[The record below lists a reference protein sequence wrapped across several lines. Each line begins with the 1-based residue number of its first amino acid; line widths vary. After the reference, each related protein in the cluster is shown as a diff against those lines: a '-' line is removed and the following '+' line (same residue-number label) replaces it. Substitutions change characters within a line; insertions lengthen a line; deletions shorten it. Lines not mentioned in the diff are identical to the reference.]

1 MVATKIFTV
10 DMRHSQIHLE
20 KSKAERE
27 SSRLKMA
34 TRLDMGMRET
44 GAEQRE
50 REGDGEEYK
59 KREIRESGGGQREKG

>member
-27 SSRLKMA
+27 SSRLNMASRVDLA
-34 TRLDMGMRET
+34 TR
-44 GAEQRE
+44 GA
-50 REGDGEEYK
+50 GAGV
-59 KREIRESGGGQREKG
+59 GGWKE